1 MKNKVKHN
9 LIFALFLTIFAVIFA
24 FLALGST
31 YSAGSAWAT
40 TEKQSESGELESY
53 VIVRADEQVSG
64 MAINVGGVING
75 KTVVSVAYS
84 TSLDFSEAITYSL
97 SSGNYNKYYN
107 AEVFNGLSL
116 PAGYYKIFT
125 SDSMMIS
132 EVGLFNQDGIVTPTV
147 CGICDCSTDFRYETS
162 ASAIENSG
170 VNAIFDSQEGMKIAS
185 GRYDT
190 LSEIEIELMSSVNSY
205 LYLDK
210 TYATYEAMPF
220 ATLIFSG
227 AVSLFGNSIFGL
239 RIINYISYMLFVIAF
254 CIIMSKVFK
263 RGIIGILGGAV
274 ALLVGFGF
282 DIATVAGPFK
292 FTYIFLLIAIYFA
305 IKYIT
310 KRENNFIS
318 TNLIMSGIMLTFSV
332 ACSLNSLIILLV
344 LATILTLYILVRR
357 YSDEMFGENRRYI
370 WHFTNLGIS
379 FGLIPITFMLGIIV
393 FVYNT
398 LIDYAIAMNLFTIV
412 TREMEKL
419 ISIKAVDCIRN
430 AGRLLKV
437 VFTGTV
443 DKCKYLVRVTSS
455 ELLSV
460 FGSLIVFCSRFVF
473 VALASFRRSERVAKE
488 KDGEVKGFEAYMQ
501 EPYSYSGRQKM
512 RLVT

>member
-24 FLALGST
+24 SFALGSN

-40 TEKQSESGELESY
+40 TEKRSSTGDFESY
-53 VIVRADEQVSG
+53 VVVQTDEEVSS
-64 MAINVGGVING
+64 MAINVGGVIDG

-84 TSLDFSEAITYSL
+84 SSGDFTGAKTYSL
-97 SSGNYNKYYN
+97 ASGNYNKYYN
-107 AEVFNGLSL
+107 AEVFSGLSL
-116 PAGYYKIFT
+116 PAGYYKISTF
-125 SDSMMIS
+125 DNMMIS
-132 EVGLFNQDGIVTPTV
+132 EVGLFNEDGIVTPTI
-147 CGICDCSTDFRYETS
+147 CGVSDYSTDFRYETTDY
-162 ASAIENSG
+162 AIETSG
-170 VNAIFDSQEGMKIAS
+170 VSAIFDSQSGMKIAS
-185 GRYDT
+185 GRFDT

-239 RIINYISYMLFVIAF
+239 RIVNYISYMAFVIAF

-263 RGIIGILGGAV
+263 RGIIGVLGGAV

-292 FTYIFLLIAIYFA
+292 FTYIFVLIAIYFA
-305 IKYIT
+305 IRYIT
-310 KRENNFIS
+310 KRETNFIS
-318 TNLIMSGIMLTFSV
+318 TNLIVSGVMLTFSV
-332 ACSLNSLIILLV
+332 ACSLISAVILLI
-344 LATILTLYILVRR
+344 LAGILTLYILVRR
-357 YSDEMFGENRRYI
+357 YSDEVFGENRRYI

-379 FGLIPITFMLGIIV
+379 FGLIPVTFMLGIIV

-398 LIDYAIAMNLFTIV
+398 LIDYAIAMKLFTIV
-412 TREMEKL
+412 SREMEKL
-419 ISIKAVDCIRN
+419 VSIKAVDCIRN

-437 VFTGTV
+437 MFTGTV

-455 ELLSV
+455 EMLAI

-473 VALASFRRSERVAKE
+473 IALASFRKEKRIAKE
-488 KDGEVKGFEAYMQ
+488 KDGEIKGYESYMQ

>member
-24 FLALGST
+24 AFALGST

-40 TEKQSESGELESY
+40 TDQMSQSGELESY
-53 VIVRADEQVSG
+53 VIVKTDEEVSS
-64 MAINVGGVING
+64 MAINVGGVIDG

-84 TSLDFSEAITYSL
+84 PNGDFTGAEIYSL
-97 SSGNYNKYYN
+97 ESKNYNKYYN
-107 AEVFNGLSL
+107 AEVFSGLSL
-116 PAGYYKIFT
+116 PAGYFKIFT
-125 SDSMMIS
+125 TDQMMIS
-132 EVGLFNQDGIVTPTV
+132 EVGLFNEEGIVTPTV
-147 CGICDCSTDFRYETS
+147 CGICDYSTDFRYETTS
-162 ASAIENSG
+162 YSIDRSG

-227 AVSLFGNSIFGL
+227 AVSIFGNSIFGL
-239 RIINYISYMLFVIAF
+239 RIVNYVSYMIFVIAF
-254 CIIMSKVFK
+254 CLIMSKVFK
-263 RGIIGILGGAV
+263 RGVIGILGGIV

-282 DIATVAGPFK
+282 DIATIAGPFK

-310 KRENNFIS
+310 KRETNFIS
-318 TNLIMSGIMLTFSV
+318 TNLIVSGVMLTFSV

-370 WHFTNLGIS
+370 WHFTNLGVS
-379 FGLIPITFMLGIIV
+379 FGLIPVTFMLGIIV

-398 LIDYAIAMNLFTIV
+398 LIDYAIAMKLFTIV
-412 TREMEKL
+412 SREMEKL

-430 AGRLLKV
+430 AGRLCKV

-443 DKCKYLVRVTSS
+443 DKCKYLVRVTTS
-455 ELLSV
+455 EMLAI
-460 FGSLIVFCSRFVF
+460 FGSLIVFCTRFVF
-473 VALASFRRSERVAKE
+473 VALASFRKSSRIAKE
-488 KDGEVKGFEAYMQ
+488 KDGEIKGFEAYMQ
-501 EPYSYSGRQKM
+501 EPYRYSGRQKM